1 MIRYPVRNRIH
12 SEGGRGTVKQDPKV
26 SEREIDEFREQFGK
40 RYILKKRVNA
50 LLCFFIF
57 LCGTTA
63 LLYSRFVFH
72 NPLFDRLRYMTF
84 WGTIFTS
91 AVSFIFGI
99 VCIMEA
105 ARETEVTYRPVYFLR
120 LSSATTEA
128 VIFAVVM
135 VGLTPIVPDV
145 PDLSSYP
152 GIMMHL
158 VIPVTTVMSFLLN
171 DPPIGRPK
179 PEDPLKGV
187 LIIAVYAA
195 VMTLLFGTGTLS
207 SEKAPYSFLDF
218 ENTSMLFKLGCLA
231 AIFAVGYAVA
241 WLLMRL
247 NMKLSWVWFYDK
259 NRSKKKG

>member
-1 MIRYPVRNRIH
+1 M
-12 SEGGRGTVKQDPKV
+12 KQSPKV
-26 SEREIDEFREQFGK
+26 SEREIDEFRERFEK

-50 LLCFFIF
+50 VLCFFVA

-63 LLYSRFVFH
+63 VLYSRFVFH
-72 NPLFDRLRYMTF
+72 NSLFDRLRYMTF

-99 VCIMEA
+99 VCIVEA
-105 ARETEVTYRPVYFLR
+105 ARETELTYRPVYFLR
-120 LSSATTEA
+120 LSSATTES

-135 VGLTPIVPDV
+135 FGLTPLVPDQ

-158 VIPVTTVMSFLLN
+158 VVPFTTVMSFLLN
-171 DPPIGRPK
+171 DPPIGKPK
-179 PEDPLKGV
+179 PADPLKGTI
-187 LIIAVYAA
+187 IIAVYAA
-195 VMTLLFGTGTLS
+195 LMTMLFGTGVLS

-218 ENTSMLFKLGCLA
+218 DNTSMLFKLACLA
-231 AIFAVGYAVA
+231 GIFAVGYAVS

-247 NMKLSWVWFYDK
+247 NMKLSWIWFYDI

>member
-1 MIRYPVRNRIH
+1 M
-12 SEGGRGTVKQDPKV
+12 KQSAKV

-50 LLCFFIF
+50 LLCFFIA

-63 LLYSRFVFH
+63 VLYSRFVFH
-72 NPLFDRLRYMTF
+72 NSLFDRLRYMTF

-120 LSSATTEA
+120 LSSATTES

-135 VGLTPIVPDV
+135 FGLSPLVPDV

-152 GIMMHL
+152 GFMMHL
-158 VIPVTTVMSFLLN
+158 VVPVTTVMSFLLN
-171 DPPIGRPK
+171 DPPIGKPK
-179 PEDPLKGV
+179 PADPLKGT

-218 ENTSMLFKLGCLA
+218 DNTSMLFKLVCLA
-231 AIFAVGYAVA
+231 AIFAVGYAVS